1 MLGKTLPPRPGWGPN
16 AALGTL
22 LILVGHT
29 RLGTALSLS
38 LFGSSL
44 CLLLPALLRVLGAV
58 AGARGE
64 FAVPLSV
71 PEAVSLG
78 GHVTGGC
85 ALPQCCSCHRGAPAL
100 LCPVPW
106 RAGPW
111 MGIAAGAFS
120 SDDYSWEK
128 DAVF

>member
-78 GHVTGGC
+78 GHVTGGLC
-85 ALPQCCSCHRGAPAL
+85 TATVLLLPSGSSSPAL
-100 LCPVPW
+100 SSALEG
-106 RAGPW
+106 RAVDGYCCR
-111 MGIAAGAFS
+111 S
-120 SDDYSWEK
+120 LQQR
-128 DAVF
+128 